1 MPCVKYSG
9 ERTLIRSAS
18 DGSIV
23 ECGQRLHGRALGLV
37 RPHARGWKGLP
48 VESPVRRCSRLRRS
62 LCSLAHSCAAT
73 ADSTVALRTI
83 WPSWRTETRLRAPV
97 ISSSHSKPDTRHR
110 RITEV
115 PIAPPEVR
123 SRQNP
128 TPLRSFGLS
137 VNVLPSP
144 SSGAAHT
151 TPRRTALFATTGGP
165 DPCVSCH
172 RDHLGDDPRSAAP
185 QRGGRPLRPSFHHSE
200 FGVRREL
207 LLLHRSRKGSSI
219 NTL

>member
-1 MPCVKYSG
+1 MGRSWNADSG
-9 ERTLIRSAS
+9 YTAVRWASYRLTPER
-18 DGSIV
+18 
-23 ECGQRLHGRALGLV
+23 
-37 RPHARGWKGLP
+37 WKGLP

-137 VNVLPSP
+137 VNVLPST

-151 TPRRTALFATTGGP
+151 TPRRTALFATTGGR

-185 QRGGRPLRPSFHHSE
+185 SAAGDRSDRVSITLNLECGGSYF
-200 FGVRREL
+200 FFTVRAKVRA
-207 LLLHRSRKGSSI
+207 SI
-219 NTL
+219 L